1 MDFNQLRYFLAV
13 AEHGSISA
21 AARAVQARQP
31 TLSVAIKNL
40 EEDLGA
46 TLFHRD
52 SRGVSLTASGRVLR
66 DGAQEIF
73 EILERA
79 RRGVSGLETED
90 VGEFVIGC
98 HEALGAY
105 FLPAFMQGFLRAA
118 PKIQIRLWN
127 GTSSAVRAAVLE
139 RQVDFGLSVNP
150 DPHDDLVMVQLYR
163 DGIELFVAAKEP
175 VVTNR
180 MQALMR
186 VRQGPLIAA
195 TRIGQIRDL
204 IARFKAD
211 NVMPDRFL
219 DCGDLQLVKSLAV
232 AGLGVALLPRRVAAY
247 GDPTALRRLHPQ
259 LPGFPDTIY
268 LLYRADL
275 HRTQAALKLKDA
287 LVEYGRT
294 LQEGDPN
301 EDSILPP

>member
-66 DGAQEIF
+66 DSAQEVF
-73 EILERA
+73 ECLERV
-79 RRGVSGLETED
+79 RQRVSGLETDD
-90 VGEFVIGC
+90 VGEFVVGC
-98 HEALGAY
+98 NEALGAY
-105 FLPAFMQGFLRAA
+105 FLPNFMQDFLRAS
-118 PKIQIRLWN
+118 PRIQIRLWN
-127 GTSSAVRAAVLE
+127 GTSAAVRDAVIE
-139 RQVDFGLSVNP
+139 RKVDFGLCVNP
-150 DPHDDLVMVQLYR
+150 EPHDDLVMVKLYR
-163 DGIELFVAAKEP
+163 DGIELFVSSREP
-175 VVTNR
+175 PVANR
-180 MQALMR
+180 IQALAR
-186 VRQGPLIAA
+186 VRRGPLIAA
-195 TRIGQIRDL
+195 TRIRQVQDL

-211 NVMPDRFL
+211 DVMPERHL
-219 DCGDLQLVKSLAV
+219 DCGDLQLTRALAA
-232 AGLGVALLPRRVAAY
+232 AGLGVALLPRRVAAN
-247 GDPTALRRLHPQ
+247 GDPTELRRLHPE

-294 LQEGDPN
+294 LKAGDPN
-301 EDSILPP
+301 EGSILPP

>member
-1 MDFNQLRYFLAV
+1 MDFNQLKYFLAV

-52 SRGVSLTASGRVLR
+52 SRGVALTASGRVLR
-66 DGAQEIF
+66 DSAQEIF
-73 EILERA
+73 ETLERA
-79 RRGVSGLETED
+79 RRRVSGLETED
-90 VGEFVIGC
+90 VGEYVIGC
-98 HEALGAY
+98 NESLGAY
-105 FLPAFMQGFLRAA
+105 FLPAFMQDFLQTS
-118 PKIQIRLWN
+118 PKVQLRLWN
-127 GTSSAVRAAVLE
+127 GTSAAVRDAVLD
-139 RQVDFGLSVNP
+139 RKVDFGVSVNP
-150 DPHDDLVMVQLYR
+150 EPHDDLVMVKLYR
-163 DGIELFVAAKEP
+163 DGIELFVSSKEP
-175 VVTNR
+175 EVTNR

-186 VRQGPLIAA
+186 VRRGPLIAA
-195 TRIGQIRDL
+195 TRVAQVRDL

-211 NVMPDRFL
+211 DVMPERIL
-219 DCGDLQLVKSLAV
+219 DCGDLQLVKSLAL
-232 AGLGVALLPRRVAAY
+232 AGLGVALLPRRVAGY
-247 GDPTALRRLHPQ
+247 GDPAALRRLHPQ
-259 LPGFPDTIY
+259 LPGFPDTIF

-275 HRTQAALKLKDA
+275 HRTQAALKVKDA

-294 LQEGDPN
+294 LQATDPN

>member
-40 EEDLGA
+40 EEDLSA

-66 DGAQEIF
+66 DSAQEVF
-73 EILERA
+73 ETLERV
-79 RRGVSGLETED
+79 RQRVSGLETD
-90 VGEFVIGC
+90 DIGEFVIGC
-98 HEALGAY
+98 NEALGTY
-105 FLPAFMQGFLRAA
+105 FLPAFMQEFLRSA
-118 PKIQIRLWN
+118 PGIHLRLWN
-127 GTSSAVRAAVLE
+127 NSSAAVRNAVID
-139 RQVDFGLSVNP
+139 RKVDFGIVVNP
-150 DPHDDLVMVQLYR
+150 EPHDDLVMVKLYR

-175 VVTNR
+175 VINNR

-195 TRIGQIRDL
+195 SRISQVRDL
-204 IARFKAD
+204 IARFTSD
-211 NVMPDRFL
+211 DVMPDRFL

-247 GDPTALRRLHPQ
+247 GDPSALRRLHPQ

-294 LQEGDPN
+294 LQATDPG

>member
-40 EEDLGA
+40 EEDLNA

-66 DGAQEIF
+66 DAAQEVF
-73 EILERA
+73 ETLGRV
-79 RRGVSGLETED
+79 RQRVSGLETED

-98 HEALGAY
+98 NEALGAY
-105 FLPAFMQGFLRAA
+105 FLPEFMLDFLRTA
-118 PKIQIRLWN
+118 PQIQLRLWN
-127 GTSSAVRAAVLE
+127 GSSSAVRDAVLD
-139 RQVDFGLSVNP
+139 RKVDFGLSVNP
-150 DPHDDLVMVQLYR
+150 EPHDDLVMVKLYR
-163 DGIELFVAAKEP
+163 DGIELFVSSKEP
-175 VVTNR
+175 VINNR
-180 MQALMR
+180 MQALVR
-186 VRQGPLIAA
+186 VRKGPLIAA
-195 TRIGQIRDL
+195 TRVRQVQDL

-211 NVMPDRFL
+211 NVMPDRYL
-219 DCGDLQLVKSLAV
+219 DCGDLQLVRSLAV
-232 AGLGVALLPRRVAAY
+232 AGLGVALLPRRVAAD
-247 GDPTALRRLHPQ
+247 GDPTLLRRLHPE

-287 LVEYGRT
+287 LVEYGRS
-294 LQEGDPN
+294 LQTGDPN
-301 EDSILPP
+301 EGSILPP

>member
-13 AEHGSISA
+13 AEQGSISA

-66 DGAQEIF
+66 DAAQEVF
-73 EILERA
+73 ETLERA
-79 RRGVSGLETED
+79 RQRVSGLETTD
-90 VGEFVIGC
+90 IGEFVVGC
-98 HEALGAY
+98 NEALGAY
-105 FLPAFMQGFLRAA
+105 FLPAFMQSFLQDA
-118 PKIQIRLWN
+118 PHIQLRLWN
-127 GTSSAVRAAVLE
+127 NTSAAVRDAVLD
-139 RQVDFGLSVNP
+139 RKVDFGISVNP
-150 DPHDDLVMVQLYR
+150 QPHDDLVMVKLYR
-163 DGIELFVAAKEP
+163 DGIELFVSTKEP
-175 VVTNR
+175 EITNR

-186 VRQGPLIAA
+186 VRRGPLIAA
-195 TRIGQIRDL
+195 TRVAQVRDL
-204 IARFKAD
+204 IARFQAD
-211 NVMPDRFL
+211 NVMPERYL
-219 DCGDLQLVKSLAV
+219 DCGDLQLVRSLAV
-232 AGLGVALLPRRVAAY
+232 AGLGVALLPRRVAAN
-247 GDPTALRRLHPQ
+247 GDPNALRRLHPQ
-259 LPGFPDTIY
+259 LPGFPDTIF

-287 LVEYGRT
+287 LVEYGRS
-294 LQEGDPN
+294 LQAGDPN

>member
-1 MDFNQLRYFLAV
+1 MDFTQLRYFLAV

-21 AARAVQARQP
+21 AARAVEARQP

-66 DGAQEIF
+66 DAAQEIF
-73 EILERA
+73 EGLERV
-79 RRGVSGLETED
+79 RQQVSGLETED

-98 HEALGAY
+98 NEALGTY
-105 FLPAFMQGFLRAA
+105 FLPEFMPGFLRAA
-118 PKIQIRLWN
+118 PQIQLRLWN
-127 GTSSAVRAAVLE
+127 GTSAAVRNAVLD
-139 RQVDFGLSVNP
+139 RKVDFGISVNP
-150 DPHDDLVMVQLYR
+150 EPHDDLVMVKLYR
-163 DGIELFVAAKEP
+163 DGIELFVSSKEP
-175 VVTNR
+175 PVKNR
-180 MQALMR
+180 IQALIR
-186 VRQGPLIAA
+186 VRKGPLIAA
-195 TRIGQIRDL
+195 SRVAQVRDL
-204 IARFKAD
+204 IARFQSD
-211 NVMPDRFL
+211 EVMPDRIL

-232 AGLGVALLPRRVAAY
+232 AGLGVALLPRRVAGN
-247 GDPTALRRLHPQ
+247 GDPAALRRLHPE

-294 LQEGDPN
+294 LQASDPN
-301 EDSILPP
+301 DDSILPP

>member
-1 MDFNQLRYFLAV
+1 VDFTQLRYFLAV

-66 DGAQEIF
+66 DSAQDIF
-73 EILERA
+73 ERLERV
-79 RRGVSGLETED
+79 RQQVSGLETED

-98 HEALGAY
+98 NESLGTY
-105 FLPAFMQGFLRAA
+105 FLPAFMQDFLRSA
-118 PKIQIRLWN
+118 PMIQLRLWN
-127 GTSSAVRAAVLE
+127 GTSVAVRNAVLD
-139 RQVDFGLSVNP
+139 RKVDFGISVNP
-150 DPHDDLVMVQLYR
+150 EPHDDLVMVKLYR
-163 DGIELFVAAKEP
+163 DGIELFVSSKEP
-175 VVTNR
+175 PVNNR
-180 MQALMR
+180 IQALIR
-186 VRQGPLIAA
+186 VRKGPLIAA
-195 TRIGQIRDL
+195 SRVAQVRDL
-204 IARFKAD
+204 MARFQSD
-211 NVMPDRFL
+211 DVMPSRVL

-232 AGLGVALLPRRVAAY
+232 AGLGVALLPRRVAGN
-247 GDPTALRRLHPQ
+247 GDPTALRRLHPE

-294 LQEGDPN
+294 LQATDPN